1 MRFKTDMTKLY
12 ISTDLGVNSSGGT
25 VVNHELNAM
34 KTLCNNNNNNNNNEE
49 IEDIIQL
56 GYKDIHPTAYNL
68 PDLPLLIDYLAL
80 EKLSK
85 IDLTNVDLAHMYGG
99 SFTNTIR
106 MLKSKGIKT
115 TFTLM
120 WHDRMTSISEHQKF
134 FGEYPFNYVKNDTL
148 FNMYTDGI
156 READIVIAAGSVPRN
171 LMLKEGAKRVEI
183 IPLGCD
189 IPNEDKIMTFPK
201 DFRIGYIGAVGPD
214 KGLYY
219 LIKGWE
225 FLNYQDDSILVFAGS
240 NSEYLNQFIR
250 QHSKTGKYHIMGYVT
265 DTADFYNNIS
275 VYIQPSATE
284 GFGMEIPEAM
294 SYGRPVI
301 CSDGAG
307 AADCI
312 TNGVDGFIVSKMNT
326 QAIADKIDWFKT
338 HPKELIEMGKNAKDK
353 AKSYTWQKTEE
364 KYVSLWN
371 SLITPKNKN
380 IKKMTPKNRN
390 IHDNS
395 RNK

>member
-1 MRFKTDMTKLY
+1 MRFKIRMTKLY

-34 KTLCNNNNNNNNNEE
+34 KTLCNNNNNNNNDNNNNNNNNNSEE

-56 GYKDIHPTAYNL
+56 GHKDIHPTAYNL

-115 TFTLM
+115 TFTIM
-120 WHDRMTSISEHQKF
+120 WHNRMTSISEHQKF
-134 FGEYPFNYVKNDTL
+134 FGEYPFNYVKDDTL
-148 FNMYTDGI
+148 FNMYVGGI

-189 IPNEDKIMTFPK
+189 IPKKTESLSIEFNV
-201 DFRIGYIGAVGPD
+201 GYLGATGPD

-219 LIKGWE
+219 LIKAWE
-225 FLNYQDDSILVFAGS
+225 ILNYKDSTLIFAGS
-240 NSEYLNQFIR
+240 QTENLRQFIEK
-250 QHSKTGKYHIMGYVT
+250 HAKTGIFHILGYVKESSEL
-265 DTADFYNNIS
+265 YNKCS
-275 VYIQPSATE
+275 VYVQPSATE

-294 SYGRPVI
+294 SYGHPVI

-312 TNGVDGFIVSKMNT
+312 TDGVDGFIVPKMNP
-326 QAIADKIDWFKT
+326 QAIANKINWFKT
-338 HPKELIEMGKNAKDK
+338 RPKELIEMGKNAKEK
-353 AKSYTWQKTEE
+353 AESYTWQKTEE
-364 KYVSLWN
+364 KYVNLWKSLMN
-371 SLITPKNKN
+371 EQYPQ
-380 IKKMTPKNRN
+380 IKDKRMTLAR
-390 IHDNS
+390 
-395 RNK
+395 